1 MLSDNAEEHIP
12 NLTLL
17 QAEFKA
23 FKKHAEA
30 ELKNLK
36 TNGGGNFSSHASGGG
51 EDMSRIELDN
61 LRRSVAQVDSSLSDR
76 I

>member
-30 ELKNLK
+30 DLKNLK
-36 TNGGGNFSSHASGGG
+36 ANGGGGGILVSHGSGGG

-61 LRRSVAQVDSSLSDR
+61 LRRSVA
-76 I
+76 